1 MNPQP
6 FDTIWIVDTLTILK
20 FYKFYNNYKS
30 RLTDNSVLYP
40 NFFNSLLKKH
50 PEFKKML
57 DKIVK
62 LYLLKKL

>member
-6 FDTIWIVDTLTILK
+6 FDTIWIVGTLTILK

-30 RLTDNSVLYP
+30 RFSGNSVLYP
-40 NFFNSLLKKH
+40 NFFNNLLKKQL
-50 PEFKKML
+50 EFKKML